1 MKINYLLVTLLLF
14 TFFTISFITNL
25 LAPLFPALIESYDIG
40 LALAGFFAFAFFI
53 AYGVMSIPAGLL
65 VQQFGEKKIM
75 QLAFLLALI
84 GSVIFVTMPTFF
96 VAMLALFLIGCAM
109 AMLQVAINP
118 LLRASGGAHNFAV
131 LSVAAQLMF
140 GLAASISPLV
150 YSHISGSANRG
161 EKSWLLQW
169 VPENMS
175 WLSMYLI
182 FALVCAVM
190 LVAVS
195 LVPMAKKAD
204 DNSETLHLKDSL
216 ALLKDRTVIKFFFA
230 IAAYV
235 AIEQGVANSISVF
248 LERYHQID
256 PQTQGAQVV
265 SHFWLALTLGCLL
278 GIVLLKLFNA
288 KRVLQGFSVA
298 ASACFIAAIFGSKE
312 VAVMAFPAV
321 GFFLSIMWSVIF
333 SLALNSVSYGHGAVS
348 GVLCTGIIGGALASP
363 TIGLISD
370 LTNSLQLALLVVLI
384 PLVYL
389 FSVGIWAK
397 PLVNNHTINIFKRNA
412 QTSI

>member
-150 YSHISGSANRG
+150 YSHIAGSANRG

-175 WLSMYLI
+175 WPSKYLI
-182 FALVCAVM
+182 FALLCAVM

-235 AIEQGVANSISVF
+235 AIEQGRGE
-248 LERYHQID
+248 LD
-256 PQTQGAQVV
+256 GLQGG
-265 SHFWLALTLGCLL
+265 F
-278 GIVLLKLFNA
+278 
-288 KRVLQGFSVA
+288 VLQH
-298 ASACFIAAIFGSKE
+298 FGTMDK
-312 VAVMAFPAV
+312 
-321 GFFLSIMWSVIF
+321 GQD
-333 SLALNSVSYGHGAVS
+333 SLILKVVPDS
-348 GVLCTGIIGGALASP
+348 GTDELAGLTGSMKIRIE
-363 TIGLISD
+363 
-370 LTNSLQLALLVVLI
+370 Q
-384 PLVYL
+384 
-389 FSVGIWAK
+389 GIHHYDFEYM
-397 PLVNNHTINIFKRNA
+397 L
-412 QTSI
+412 